1 MLSSLHRRR
10 RSWPEADSSQLS
22 QSDGRTDMHTA
33 TKPSVLMVYY
43 SYTHQTETSMELMAQ
58 VLRDRG
64 CETTLAPI
72 EFTDPRYQKRFM
84 QFPMPKPFLEVV
96 AMIPAE
102 LGHKRA
108 KIGIPDVVTERRYD
122 FVVIGAPTWWLSTD
136 VPIREFLESD
146 TAAKVLEGK
155 SFTGV
160 VCCRRYWKHNLK
172 SVRRIGTKRGGN
184 FVDGIGFRYQGG
196 QIRSL
201 FSLLSYLGSRRVQGA
216 LPRGQDSPD
225 KPSGLPPRPS
235 PKVRG

>member
-1 MLSSLHRRR
+1 MASS
-10 RSWPEADSSQLS
+10 
-22 QSDGRTDMHTA
+22 
-33 TKPSVLMVYY
+33 TKPSVLMLYY
-43 SYTHQTETSMELMAQ
+43 SYTHQTEKVMETMAE
-58 VLRDRG
+58 VLRERG
-64 CETTLAPI
+64 CETTLAAI
-72 EFTDPRYQKRFM
+72 EFTDPRYQKRFK

-108 KIGIPDVVTERRYD
+108 QIGIPDVVTERSYD

-155 SFTGV
+155 PFTGV

-172 SVRRIGTKRGGN
+172 SVRRIGTKRGGH

-196 QIRSL
+196 QMRSL
-201 FSLLSYLGSRRVQGA
+201 FSLLSYLGSGEYKERYHGVKIPPTNIQDYHLDQARKFAGDLGA
-216 LPRGQDSPD
+216 RLVAA
-225 KPSGLPPRPS
+225 PSG
-235 PKVRG
+235 GG